1 MGEDRTERAWRWVSK
16 RTTLAMHEEA
26 LADFG
31 GTEGV
36 RDEGMLESALMRPVR
51 KADYGDPDAA
61 DLAAAYAF
69 GIVHNHPFV
78 DGNKRT
84 GLLTSEL
91 FLALNGFRLGASN
104 GECVL
109 TFLALA
115 AGEIEEDALA
125 EWFRGHIAHG

>member
-1 MGEDRTERAWRWVSK
+1 MSEAASGHQWGWVS
-16 RTTLAMHEEA
+16 REAVLALHDEA
-26 LADFG
+26 LADHG
-31 GTEGV
+31 GMTGV

-91 FLALNGFRLGASN
+91 FLALNGFQLGASN